1 MAGGGGVVEASRSVR
16 RRGPGAFEGCRPF
29 AVVVSSG
36 TAVVPSHRLEV
47 DGSAGGGSREEM
59 PEGADLGLPIAPLG
73 TRCFS
78 LHCRCRSTLE
88 RTKNRSEPPLL
99 KRPWIRHPVAP
110 QRRAGWGV
118 AAAGPQSSWARCHDP
133 AGGVA
138 WCRRDG
144 LCCLFST
151 ILLLSTLSLA
161 RVANIDDAPTECD
174 VCQTSPLVSA
184 ITIRTLWSARAT

>member
-1 MAGGGGVVEASRSVR
+1 MAGDGGVVEASRSVR

-78 LHCRCRSTLE
+78 IHCRCRSTLE
-88 RTKNRSEPPLL
+88 RIKNRSEPPLL

-110 QRRAGWGV
+110 QRRAGWG
-118 AAAGPQSSWARCHDP
+118 
-133 AGGVA
+133 GGCCCRA
-138 WCRRDG
+138 TEQLGTMPRSCRRRRMV
-144 LCCLFST
+144 SSRWA
-151 ILLLSTLSLA
+151 LLSLLDNIIIIDSLS
-161 RVANIDDAPTECD
+161 R
-174 VCQTSPLVSA
+174 QS
-184 ITIRTLWSARAT
+184 RKHR